1 MPTFPNQG
9 VQFASNAGN
18 DPSVTPYTSA
28 TVSCTSTVG
37 GTSIVTIPAYGAPIL
52 ITNAATAT
60 VFLGNQGVTTTTG
73 YALAPSA
80 SVLVSYGWGSLVNED
95 RPGGVSCALYG
106 IVASTSSVITY
117 VQPTANPGN
126 E

>member
-9 VQFASNAGN
+9 VQFASNAGT

-37 GTSIVTIPAYGAPIL
+37 GTSITTVPADGAPVL

-60 VFLGNQGVTTTTG
+60 VYLGNQGVTTTTG

-80 SVLVSYGWGSLVNED
+80 SVLVSYGFGSLVNVD
-95 RPGGVSCALYG
+95 RPGGQSCALYG
-106 IVASTSSVITY
+106 IVASTASTVTY
-117 VQPTANPGN
+117 LTATAWPGN